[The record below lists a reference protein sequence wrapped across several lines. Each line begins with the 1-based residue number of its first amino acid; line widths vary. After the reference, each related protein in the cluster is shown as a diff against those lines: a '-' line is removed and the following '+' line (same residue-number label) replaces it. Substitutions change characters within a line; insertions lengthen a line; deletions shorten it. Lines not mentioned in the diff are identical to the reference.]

1 MDVNLCDKCLEKLID
16 NVSANEVLL
25 LEFMN
30 KSKMYNAQLSSDAL
44 KIASNIKGMTKYKVD
59 LAIKRMEVLGFIDS
73 VKFGSLK
80 YYITKTGR
88 RFITNY
94 RQTIANNLISDKTL
108 YLEENDDEDEEVE
121 VVETPRRGRRKK

>member
-94 RQTIANNLISDKTL
+94 RQTIANNLISDETL
-108 YLEENDDEDEEVE
+108 YLEESDDDDDTSII
-121 VVETPRRGRRKK
+121 ETPRKGRRKK